1 MDDSDSGRP
10 MTGRTKRYFEIARR
24 TATKSPCEDYRHGA
38 LLVRGSNI
46 INSSCNK
53 NSFKRWGNRFRMR
66 DCGHATHHAELG
78 CILGIDRSVTQG
90 ATIYVARIGKAGDFK
105 MSKPCEMCEAVLRH
119 VGVRKVI
126 YTINDEKVGIH
137 KL

>member
-10 MTGRTKRYFEIARR
+10 MAGRTKRYFEIARR
-24 TATKSPCEDYRHGA
+24 TATESICKDYKHGA
-38 LLVRGSNI
+38 LLVRGGSI
-46 INSSCNK
+46 ISSSCNK

-90 ATIYVARIGKAGDFK
+90 ATVYVARIGKAGDFK

-126 YTINDEKVGIH
+126 YTIDDKKIGIH